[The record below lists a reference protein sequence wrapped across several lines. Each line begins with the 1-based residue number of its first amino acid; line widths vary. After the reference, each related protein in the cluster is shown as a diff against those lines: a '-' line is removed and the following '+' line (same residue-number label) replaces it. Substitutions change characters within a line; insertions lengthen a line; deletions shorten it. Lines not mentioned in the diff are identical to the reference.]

1 MSVIIPTYAISVTF
15 LGRERKRAISERE
28 RRVAELEKKVRESTT
43 YALTDPGVVALE
55 SEIDSYK
62 KEIKKIKGKVDSLSV
77 YYACFLP
84 LLCFMVSVLCAAYGL
99 VLYTGAVVLTG
110 PILPLFGSFYWGVL
124 AVAFLLI
131 GIVFVSNT
139 LIQVNHAATNPETLS
154 LFRVSFDTGS
164 TAEGFA
170 VSQNVGVSM
179 IVHNWGKEM
188 AEKPH
193 TQFYFP
199 PGFQIL
205 AINPNPFAG

>member
-1 MSVIIPTYAISVTF
+1 MRERDCLNRSTTSVLRRMTTGECVARYQIAI
-15 LGRERKRAISERE
+15 LGRK
-28 RRVAELEKKVRESTT
+28 
-43 YALTDPGVVALE
+43 
-55 SEIDSYK
+55 
-62 KEIKKIKGKVDSLSV
+62 LSQGPTRIGR
-77 YYACFLP
+77 CFFT

-99 VLYTGAVVLTG
+99 VLYTGAVVLSG
-110 PILPLFGSFYWGVL
+110 PILPLFGSFYWGFL

-179 IVHNWGKEM
+179 IVHN
-188 AEKPH
+188 
-193 TQFYFP
+193 
-199 PGFQIL
+199 
-205 AINPNPFAG
+205 